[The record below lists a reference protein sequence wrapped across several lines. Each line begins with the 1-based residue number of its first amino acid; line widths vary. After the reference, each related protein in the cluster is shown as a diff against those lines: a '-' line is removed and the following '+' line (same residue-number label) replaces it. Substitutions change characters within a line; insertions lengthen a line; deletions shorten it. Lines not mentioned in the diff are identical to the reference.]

1 MTSLDKPLRPE
12 EVEYLSF
19 EGGGGKGNA
28 FLGAIRALE
37 DQSVLRFEN
46 GLPRGVKGIS
56 GASAGAITAMLL
68 GTGHTS
74 LEIASILKADFEEFF
89 DGPDPSM
96 KFIPGTRMGFQKN
109 GPAYSRFLIEKEH
122 LVNTLLHMIPVVPD
136 FLLKMMLKDFIMD
149 DGTKLREKIEGSE
162 WYTRFISHEP
172 VYKVRLLNLILDN
185 LGDFRDS
192 VFMDFGL
199 FNGMKIHYFFN
210 YIIDM
215 KMQPDPTKTLA
226 GWASSFSLQRDPRV
240 RWWTM
245 KEVVD
250 KFGIDLKFTAVNFR
264 TGNVQI
270 LSRDTTPSLPIAT
283 AVRMSMSLPL
293 IFKPVIIDKTYAVHI
308 APTNVGGVA
317 EETWEGTWV
326 DGGYFDNAPIRIFPG
341 ESALLFRLGPRAA
354 NNALTNFGQY
364 ISTYLKLGLF
374 GSGAGQITRTN
385 YQFNKHIIE
394 LDVTGTDLL
403 KFNMTPTEL
412 AELVKKNHKIVTD
425 YFDGARAQQ

>member
-1 MTSLDKPLRPE
+1 MTSLDKPLSPE

-37 DQSVLRFEN
+37 DHMILRVEN
-46 GLPRGVKGIS
+46 GLPAGIKGIS

-68 GTGHTS
+68 GTGHSS
-74 LEIASILKADFEEFF
+74 LDIANILKADFEDFF

-96 KFIPGTRMGFQKN
+96 VFKPGTRMNFVPNK
-109 GPAYSRFLIEKEH
+109 PALSRFLIEKEH

-136 FLLKMMLKDFIMD
+136 WILRWLLKSFIMD
-149 DGTKLREKIEGSE
+149 DGQSLRDKIESSE
-162 WYTRFISHEP
+162 WHANFLRTEP
-172 VYKVRLLNLILDN
+172 VYKVRLLNQIMAN

-192 VFMDFGL
+192 VFMDFGI

-210 YIIDM
+210 HVVDM
-215 KMQPDPTKTLA
+215 KMRPDPKKKLID
-226 GWASSFSLQRDPRV
+226 WSSSFQYTHDARV
-240 RWWTM
+240 KWWTM

-270 LSRDTTPSLPIAT
+270 LSRDTTPNLPIAT

-293 IFKPVIIDKTYAVHI
+293 IFKPVLIDRVFADQIVPPQDRADAGKI
-308 APTNVGGVA
+308 
-317 EETWEGTWV
+317 WEGLWV
-326 DGGYFDNAPIRIFPG
+326 DGGYFDNAPIRVFPG
-341 ESALLFRLGPRAA
+341 ESALLFRLGPRAED
-354 NNALTNFGQY
+354 NTLTNFGHY
-364 ISTYLKLGLF
+364 MSTYLKLGLF
-374 GSGAGQITRTN
+374 GSGAGQVTKTS
-385 YQFNKHIIE
+385 YQYNKHIIQ

-403 KFNMTPTEL
+403 KFNMTPAEQ
-412 AELVKKNHKIVTD
+412 AELMRKNQKIVTD
-425 YFDGARAQQ
+425 YFKEAKAGK